1 MATYR
6 VGYCKPPKDKQFR
19 KGVSGNPNGRPK
31 GAPNMPKILQKTLS
45 ESVEI
50 IEGGKPKTI
59 SKMEA
64 ATRRLVDQAIAG
76 DMHAFRVLSAL
87 MQIARDPAEI
97 HPPLV
102 EGGPYSFAPDPQ
114 WCRIV
119 EFYCPE
125 CAVLLEVEY
134 LPPGHPL
141 THDIELD
148 IDSMKARAGLE
159 ARP

>member
-87 MQIARDPAEI
+87 MQIARDPADIPSTSELEGADQKLLQT
-97 HPPLV
+97 LV
-102 EGGPYSFAPDPQ
+102 RQFGAASF
-114 WCRIV
+114 
-119 EFYCPE
+119 
-125 CAVLLEVEY
+125 
-134 LPPGHPL
+134 
-141 THDIELD
+141 
-148 IDSMKARAGLE
+148 
-159 ARP
+159 